1 LCKQPLNKEFI
12 EAIKRLTDSAEKGK
26 EKKKRLSD
34 KQKSRKSEKM
44 RKVCWVKMSRHHF
57 QVVQ

>member
-1 LCKQPLNKEFI
+1 VQTTLNKEFI

-34 KQKSRKSEKM
+34 KRKSRKSQK
-44 RKVCWVKMSRHHF
+44 
-57 QVVQ
+57 

>member
-12 EAIKRLTDSAEKGK
+12 EAIKRLAEKGK

-34 KQKSRKSEKM
+34 KRKSRKSEKM
-44 RKVCWVKMSRHHF
+44 RKVC
-57 QVVQ
+57 